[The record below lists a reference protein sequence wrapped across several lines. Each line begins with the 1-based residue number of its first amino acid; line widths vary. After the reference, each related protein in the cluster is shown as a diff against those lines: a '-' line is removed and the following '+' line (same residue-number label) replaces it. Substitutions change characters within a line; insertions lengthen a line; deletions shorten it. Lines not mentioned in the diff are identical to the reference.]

1 MYASEYNN
9 KTAIIITLIYAD
21 GDLMQTPLESFI
33 DHKADTGMQCGNYSI
48 DIPKLQ
54 EGEQYRFHFD
64 ATACVGCRCCEVAC
78 NEQNNNPADTKWRR
92 VGEIEGGEFP
102 VFTQLFN
109 SMSCNHCI
117 DPECLKGCPTESY
130 IKIDET
136 GIVVHDDDTCIG
148 CQYCTWNCPYGVP
161 TYQEERNIVTK
172 CHMCHERLDVG
183 QTPACVQACPSGAI
197 EIEVVNVKEWLD
209 GEIDR
214 QANMPF
220 LPDARIT
227 NSTTRYTL
235 PENIP
240 DNMKEV
246 DEHILKPS
254 HSEMPLVFM
263 TVLTQ
268 LSLGGFF
275 ALFLGDVMSL
285 FGFSGTNWI
294 MALLVMLPAALGL
307 PLSALH
313 LGRPFLALTAMKNI
327 KTSWLSREALAL
339 GVFVLLMNIVVVLY
353 FLEFSHSLILGVEA
367 LTLAVGIYGIYAQ
380 AMIYRIKARPSWDRT
395 TTNLKFFGV
404 AYVGVYLLGLLAV
417 FLGLSEVAIPLI
429 TLAMLGAISQ
439 MFFTYEDI
447 RTLSSTKENEYQ
459 LLRTQRLLNENF
471 SKIKLLRFV
480 TLVLGGLILPLLV
493 ITLFSAGSFALAT
506 GFMFLAFILVL
517 LSELSD
523 RFLFYSTVVPLSMAG
538 GFFVGKQRD

>member
-1 MYASEYNN
+1 
-9 KTAIIITLIYAD
+9 
-21 GDLMQTPLESFI
+21 MQTPLESFI

-92 VGEIEGGEFP
+92 VGEMEGGEFP

-117 DPECLKGCPTESY
+117 DPECLKGCPTNSY
-130 IKIDET
+130 IKITET

-161 TYQEERNIVTK
+161 TYHEERNIVTK
-172 CHMCHERLDVG
+172 CHMCHEKLAVG
-183 QTPACVQACPSGAI
+183 ETPACVQACPSGAI
-197 EIEVVNVKEWLD
+197 MIETVNVEQWLSEDMAKE
-209 GEIDR
+209 G
-214 QANMPF
+214 NMPF
-220 LPDARIT
+220 LPDATIT

-235 PENIP
+235 P
-240 DNMKEV
+240 DNMPELKEM
-246 DEHILKPS
+246 DEHLLKPA
-254 HSEMPLVFM
+254 HSEIPLVFM

-268 LSLGGFF
+268 ISLGGF
-275 ALFLGDVMSL
+275 AVLFLGDVMSL
-285 FGFSGTNWI
+285 FGFESANWI

-313 LGRPFLALTAMKNI
+313 LGRPFLAMTAMKNI

-339 GVFVLLMNIVVVLY
+339 GVFTALMNIVVALY
-353 FLEFSHSLILGVEA
+353 FFEVNTAVRLVVEA
-367 LTLAVGIYGIYAQ
+367 VTLAVGIYGIYAQ
-380 AMIYRIKARPSWDRT
+380 AMIYRIKARPSWDRV

-404 AYVGVYLLGLLAV
+404 SYVGIFLLA
-417 FLGLSEVAIPLI
+417 FIASILGHESIALPLVSLGMI
-429 TLAMLGAISQ
+429 GALAQ
-439 MFFTYEDI
+439 MFFTYEDL
-447 RTLSSTKENEYQ
+447 RTLSAKGENDYQ
-459 LLRTQRLLNENF
+459 LSRTARLYNEHFEKVKQFRFASIVFAGLFLPLIVNV
-471 SKIKLLRFV
+471 LLSSSMLGGAAF
-480 TLVLGGLILPLLV
+480 VLGI
-493 ITLFSAGSFALAT
+493 
-506 GFMFLAFILVL
+506 AFILML
-517 LSELSD
+517 ASELSD
-523 RFLFYSTVVPLSMAG
+523 RFLFYSTVVPLGMAG

>member
-1 MYASEYNN
+1 
-9 KTAIIITLIYAD
+9 
-21 GDLMQTPLESFI
+21 MQTPLESFI

-78 NEQNNNPADTKWRR
+78 NEQNNNPADIKWRR
-92 VGEIEGGEFP
+92 VGEVEGGEFP

-109 SMSCNHCI
+109 SMSCNHCL
-117 DPECLKGCPTESY
+117 DPECLIGCPTESY
-130 IKIDET
+130 IKIAET

-161 TYQEERNIVTK
+161 TYHEERNIVTK

-183 QTPACVQACPSGAI
+183 ETPACVQACPSGAI
-197 EIEVVNVKEWLD
+197 EIEVVNVQRWLETD
-209 GEIDR
+209 MDN

-235 PENIP
+235 PDNMP
-240 DNMKEV
+240 DNLKEM

-254 HSEMPLVFM
+254 HSELPLVFM

-268 LSLGGFF
+268 ASLGGFF
-275 ALFLGDVMSL
+275 VLFLGDIMSL
-285 FGFSGTNWI
+285 FGFADVNWM

-327 KTSWLSREALAL
+327 KTSWLSREAMAL
-339 GVFVLLMNIVVVLY
+339 GIFVLLMNIVVALY
-353 FLEFSHSLILGVEA
+353 FFEFSHTLILFIEL
-367 LTLAVGIYGIYAQ
+367 LTLSIGIFGIYAQ
-380 AMIYRIKARPSWDRT
+380 AMIYRIKARPSWNRT

-404 AYVGVYLLGLLAV
+404 AYVGVFLLGLLAI
-417 FLGLSEVAIPLI
+417 FSGLQEVAIPLI
-429 TLAMLGAISQ
+429 TLGMLGAISQ
-439 MFFTYEDI
+439 MFFTYEDL
-447 RTLSSTKENEYQ
+447 RTLKSESENEYQ
-459 LLRTQRLLNENF
+459 LKRTARLYDENF
-471 SKIKLLRFV
+471 KKIKQFRFIS
-480 TLVLGGLILPLLV
+480 VLFGGIVLPLLV
-493 ITLFSAGSFALAT
+493 IVLFSASSFASAS
-506 GFMFLAFILVL
+506 GVML
-517 LSELSD
+517 LSFLLIFLSEISD
-523 RFLFYSTVVPLSMAG
+523 RFLFYSTVVPLGMAG
-538 GFFVGKQRD
+538 GFFVGKQR